1 MEIVI
6 PDELYNLALEIWKRV
21 DIENRL
27 TQLAEEA
34 AELSQAALKYRRAIQ
49 TARREENIS
58 PTPKALNDSY
68 DSLVEECSDVMLAV
82 LVTTR
87 HLISND
93 IMLNKAR
100 RWLNRLKR
108 YRDGVGENE
117 WILR

>member
-6 PDELYNLALEIWKRV
+6 PDKLYELTREIDKRI
-21 DIENRL
+21 DTDNQL

-34 AELSQAALKYRRAIQ
+34 AELSQAALKYRRALQ
-49 TARREENIS
+49 TARWAENIS
-58 PTPKALNDSY
+58 PTPKTLNDAY

-93 IMLNKAR
+93 IMLNKAK
-100 RWLNRLKR
+100 RWLDRLKH
-108 YRDGVGENE
+108 YRDEEGEND
-117 WILR
+117 

>member
-6 PDELYNLALEIWKRV
+6 PDELYELIWG
-21 DIENRL
+21 IEERIDTDNQL

-34 AELSQAALKYRRAIQ
+34 AELSQAALKYRRALQ
-49 TARREENIS
+49 TARWEENIS

-68 DSLVEECSDVMLAV
+68 DSLTEECSDVMLAV

-93 IMLNKAR
+93 IMLNKAK
-100 RWLNRLKR
+100 RWLDRLKR
-108 YRDGVGENE
+108 YRDEEG
-117 WILR
+117 L

>member
-6 PDELYNLALEIWKRV
+6 PDELYELIWK
-21 DIENRL
+21 IEERIDTDNQL

-49 TARREENIS
+49 TARWEENIS
-58 PTPKALNDSY
+58 PTPKTLNEAY

-87 HLISND
+87 HLMAND
-93 IMLNKAR
+93 IMLNKAK
-100 RWLNRLKR
+100 RWLDRLKH
-108 YRDGVGENE
+108 YRDEEGEND
-117 WILR
+117 

>member
-6 PDELYNLALEIWKRV
+6 PDELYKLIWEIEERI
-21 DIENRL
+21 DTDNQL

-49 TARREENIS
+49 TARWEENIS
-58 PTPKALNDSY
+58 PTPKTLNEAY

-93 IMLNKAR
+93 IMLNKAK
-100 RWLNRLKR
+100 RWLDRLKR
-108 YRDGVGENE
+108 YRDEDDENE
-117 WILR
+117 

>member
-6 PDELYNLALEIWKRV
+6 PDELYELTREIDKRI
-21 DIENRL
+21 DIDNEL

-34 AELSQAALKYRRAIQ
+34 AELAQAALKYRRALQ
-49 TARREENIS
+49 TARWEENIS
-58 PTPKALNDSY
+58 PTPKTLNEAY

-93 IMLNKAR
+93 IMLNKAK
-100 RWLNRLKR
+100 RWLDRLKH
-108 YRDGVGENE
+108 YRDEEGEND
-117 WILR
+117 

>member
-6 PDELYNLALEIWKRV
+6 PDELYELIWEIEDRI
-21 DIENRL
+21 DTDNQL

-49 TARREENIS
+49 TARWEENIS
-58 PTPKALNDSY
+58 PTPKTLNEAY

-87 HLISND
+87 HLMSND
-93 IMLNKAR
+93 IMLNKAK
-100 RWLNRLKR
+100 RWLDRLKH
-108 YRDGVGENE
+108 YRDEEGEND
-117 WILR
+117 

>member
-6 PDELYNLALEIWKRV
+6 PDELYELIWEIEERI
-21 DIENRL
+21 DTDNQL

-49 TARREENIS
+49 TARLEENIS
-58 PTPKALNDSY
+58 PTPKTLNETY

-87 HLISND
+87 HLMSND
-93 IMLNKAR
+93 IMLNKAK
-100 RWLNRLKR
+100 RWLDRLKH
-108 YRDGVGENE
+108 YRDEEGEND
-117 WILR
+117 

>member
-6 PDELYNLALEIWKRV
+6 PDELYELIWEIEERIDK
-21 DIENRL
+21 DNQL

-34 AELSQAALKYRRAIQ
+34 AELSQAALKYRRAIK
-49 TARREENIS
+49 TARWEENIS
-58 PTPKALNDSY
+58 PTPKTLNEAY

-93 IMLNKAR
+93 IMLNKAK
-100 RWLNRLKR
+100 RWLDRLKR
-108 YRDGVGENE
+108 YRDEDDENE
-117 WILR
+117 

>member
-1 MEIVI
+1 MEIMI
-6 PDELYNLALEIWKRV
+6 PEELYDLALEIWKRV
-21 DIENRL
+21 DIDNRL

-68 DSLVEECSDVMLAV
+68 DSLAEECSDVMLAV

-93 IMLNKAR
+93 IMLNKAK
-100 RWLNRLKR
+100 RWLDRLKQ
-108 YRDGVGENE
+108 YQDEE
-117 WILR
+117 

>member
-6 PDELYNLALEIWKRV
+6 PDELYDLIYEIADRI
-21 DIENRL
+21 DTENQL

-49 TARREENIS
+49 TARWEENIS
-58 PTPKALNDSY
+58 PTPKTLNEAY

-87 HLISND
+87 HLMSND
-93 IMLNKAR
+93 IMLNKAK
-100 RWLNRLKR
+100 RWLDRLKH
-108 YRDGVGENE
+108 YRDEDDENE
-117 WILR
+117 